1 MTVRRGRA
9 RIVVVQ
15 VLVVALFA
23 TLCARLWYVQ
33 VVGGDEYQ
41 ARAANN
47 ANRQVLVQP
56 QRGLVVDA
64 MGRPLAANEVTW
76 VVTVD
81 RSRLTRLESEEQ
93 SDVLGRLARLVDLD
107 YDVLLDR
114 IKLCGEQGAPEPP
127 ACWNGSPYEPVPVAQ
142 DVPRDVALSLSERA
156 EEFPAVAAEQR
167 SVRAY
172 PRPEGVNA
180 AQLLGYVTPIT
191 ADEYDAARERDDESL
206 NAASVVG
213 RAGVER
219 SYDADLR
226 GVPGTTGK
234 SVDSRGRVIAEGTAV
249 DPQAGRTLVTSI
261 DSRVQALAEGQ
272 LKKAIEKAR
281 TTHDDVTGR
290 SYEATAGA
298 AVVLDPDD
306 GRVIAAASY
315 PSYDPQVWVDG
326 ITNRQL
332 ESLYAED
339 SGTPL
344 LSRVTQAQLAPGSTW
359 KPFVAAGALE
369 DRWDTGSRL
378 DCSSGLQVGNRWFKN
393 YESASYGPI
402 GFDRALAA
410 SCDTFFYRIAYAAW
424 TDQGGTDA
432 KTGVHDPL
440 VEMARAFGFSERTG
454 IDIPGEAGGRLGD
467 RQWRQDYWKANKDRY
482 CAIAR
487 KPEKVKSAYLRLF
500 AREFCADGYVYRA
513 GDAVNFSIGQGE
525 TLVTPLQLAV
535 GYAAL
540 ANGGTLYEPR
550 VAKAVLDADGSV
562 VREIA
567 PERAGRVPVSKK
579 HLRYIDG
586 ALLDTAKTGTMAWK
600 MGGFPLDQVKVRSK
614 TGTAEVT
621 GRQTTGWVASY
632 DENYVVVMMMEQAGT
647 GSGSSGD
654 AVRAIWE
661 GLYGIEGGKVRRDR
675 ALMPRA
681 RPPVSLP
688 RVADDGRILPPVTKR
703 TKADADEEDDR

>member
-1 MTVRRGRA
+1 MRRSRA
-9 RIVVVQ
+9 RVVVVQ

-23 TLCARLWYVQ
+23 TLLARLWYVQ

-41 ARAANN
+41 ARAENN
-47 ANRQVLVQP
+47 ANRQVVVQP

-64 MGRPLAANEVTW
+64 MGRALAANRVTW

-81 RSRLTRLESEEQ
+81 RSRLTRLDPEEQ
-93 SDVLGRLARLVDLD
+93 TEVLGRLATLVDLK

-114 IKLCGEQGAPEPP
+114 IKLCGEEGAPEPP
-127 ACWNGSPYEPVPVAQ
+127 VCWNGSPYEPVPVAQ
-142 DVPRDVALSLSERA
+142 DVPSDVALSLSERA

-172 PRPEGVNA
+172 PSPEGVNA
-180 AQLLGYVTPIT
+180 AQLLGYVSPIT
-191 ADEYDAARERDDESL
+191 ADEYDAARASDDETL

-234 SVDSRGRVIAEGTAV
+234 SVDSHGRVIAEGDAV
-249 DPQAGRTLVTSI
+249 DPEAGSTLVTSI
-261 DSRVQALAEGQ
+261 DARVQALAETQ
-272 LKKAIEKAR
+272 LEKAIKKAR

-290 SYEATAGA
+290 DYEATAGA

-326 ITNRQL
+326 ITDRQL
-332 ESLYAED
+332 KALYADD

-378 DCSSGLQVGNRWFKN
+378 NCSSGLQVGNRWFKN

-402 GFDRALAA
+402 GFDQALSV
-410 SCDTFFYRIAYAAW
+410 SCDTFFYRIAYEAW
-424 TDQGGTDA
+424 MEQGGSEADTD
-432 KTGVHDPL
+432 VHDPL
-440 VEMARAFGFSERTG
+440 VEMARAFGFGERTG
-454 IDIPGEAGGRLGD
+454 IDIPGEASGRIGD

-482 CAIAR
+482 CKIAA

-525 TLVTPLQLAV
+525 TLVTPLQLATA
-535 GYAAL
+535 YAAL

-550 VAKAVLDADGSV
+550 VGKAVLAADGSV
-562 VREIA
+562 VRDIA
-567 PERAGRVPVSKK
+567 PKKAGRVPVTKK
-579 HLRYIDG
+579 HLKYIDD
-586 ALLDTAKTGTMAWK
+586 ALLDTARTGTMAWK
-600 MGGFPLDQVKVRSK
+600 MGGFPLDQVKLRSK

-632 DENYVVVMMMEQAGT
+632 DDNYVVVMMMEQGGT
-647 GSGSSGD
+647 GSGSSGE

-661 GLYGIEGGKVRRDR
+661 GLYGIKDGKVHRDQ
-675 ALMPRA
+675 ALMPDG
-681 RPPVSLP
+681 RPPKTLP
-688 RVADDGRILPPVTKR
+688 RVASDGKILAPVSPRK
-703 TKADADEEDDR
+703 KDDR

>member
-1 MTVRRGRA
+1 MLEVLYSTGMRVSELVALDIGDVREPEGLVRLQGKGRKERIVPIGDVALDAIRRYRVSLPLQASSVPPRALFCNQRGGRLSSRSVA
-9 RIVVVQ
+9 RIVTRYSSRLAGGAVSPHT
-15 VLVVALFA
+15 LRHSFA
-23 TLCARLWYVQ
+23 THLLEAGTDIRTVQQLLGHARLSTT
-33 VVGGDEYQ
+33 
-41 ARAANN
+41 
-47 ANRQVLVQP
+47 
-56 QRGLVVDA
+56 QRY
-64 MGRPLAANEVTW
+64 TH
-76 VVTVD
+76 
-81 RSRLTRLESEEQ
+81 
-93 SDVLGRLARLVDLD
+93 
-107 YDVLLDR
+107 
-114 IKLCGEQGAPEPP
+114 
-127 ACWNGSPYEPVPVAQ
+127 
-142 DVPRDVALSLSERA
+142 
-156 EEFPAVAAEQR
+156 
-167 SVRAY
+167 
-172 PRPEGVNA
+172 VNA

-191 ADEYDAARERDDESL
+191 ADEYDAARDRDDESL

-219 SYDADLR
+219 GYDGDLR

-261 DSRVQALAEGQ
+261 DARVQALAEAQ
-272 LKKAIEKAR
+272 LKRAIEKAR

-290 SYEATAGA
+290 RYEATAGA

-326 ITNRQL
+326 ITDRQL

-393 YESASYGPI
+393 YESASYGSI
-402 GFDRALAA
+402 GFDQALAV

-424 TDQGGTDA
+424 ADQGGTDA

-487 KPEKVKSAYLRLF
+487 KPDKVKSDYLRLF
-500 AREFCADGYVYRA
+500 SREFCADGYVYRA

-550 VAKAVLDADGSV
+550 VAKAVLDGDGSV

-579 HLRYIDG
+579 HLRYIDD

-600 MGGFPLDQVKVRSK
+600 MGGFPLDEVKVRSK

-632 DENYVVVMMMEQAGT
+632 DENYVVVMMIEQAGT

-661 GLYGIEGGKVRRDR
+661 GLYGIEDGKVRRDR

-681 RPPVSLP
+681 RPPASLP
-688 RVADDGRILPPVTKR
+688 RVADDGRILPPVAKR

>member
-1 MTVRRGRA
+1 M
-9 RIVVVQ
+9 VQ

-23 TLCARLWYVQ
+23 TLLVRLWYVQ
-33 VVGGDEYQ
+33 VVGGDSYQ
-41 ARAANN
+41 AQAENN
-47 ANRQVLVQP
+47 ATRQVVVQP

-64 MGRPLAANEVTW
+64 MGRPLAANRVTW

-81 RSRLTRLESEEQ
+81 RSQLTRLDAAKQ
-93 SDVLGRLARLVDLD
+93 TDVLGRLAKLVDLK

-114 IKLCGEQGAPEPP
+114 IKLCGEEGAPEPP
-127 ACWNGSPYEPVPVAQ
+127 SCWNGSPYEPVPVAQ
-142 DVPRDVALSLSERA
+142 DVPRDVALSLSERG

-180 AQLLGYVTPIT
+180 AQLLGYVSGIT
-191 ADEYDAARERDDESL
+191 ADEYDAAREADDRTL

-234 SVDSRGRVIAEGTAV
+234 SVDSRGRVIAEGAAV
-249 DPQAGRTLVTSI
+249 EPEAGGTLVTSI
-261 DSRVQALAEGQ
+261 DARVQALVESQ
-272 LKKAIEKAR
+272 LEKAIKKAR

-290 SYEATAGA
+290 DYEASAGA

-315 PSYDPQVWVDG
+315 PSYDPEVWVDG
-326 ITNRQL
+326 ITDRQL
-332 ESLYAED
+332 EALYADD

-344 LSRVTQAQLAPGSTW
+344 LSRFSQAQLAPGSTW

-369 DRWDTGSRL
+369 DRWETGDRL

-393 YESASYGPI
+393 YESASYGSI
-402 GFDRALAA
+402 GFDQALAV
-410 SCDTFFYRIAYAAW
+410 SCDTFFYRIAYAGWLA
-424 TDQGGTDA
+424 QGGSDA
-432 KTGVHDPL
+432 EIGVHDPL
-440 VEMARAFGFSERTG
+440 VEMARAFGFGERTG
-454 IDIPGEAGGRLGD
+454 IDIPGEASGRIGD
-467 RQWRQDYWKANKDRY
+467 RQWRQDYWEANKDRY
-482 CAIAR
+482 CRIAKR
-487 KPEKVKSAYLRLF
+487 PEKVKSAYLRLF

-525 TLVTPLQLAV
+525 TLVSPLQLATA
-535 GYAAL
+535 YAAL

-550 VAKAVLDADGSV
+550 VAKAVLAADGSV
-562 VREIA
+562 VRKIPA
-567 PERAGRVPVSKK
+567 KKAGKVPVTKK
-579 HLRYIDG
+579 HLRYIDD
-586 ALLDTAKTGTMAWK
+586 ALLDTARTGTMAWK
-600 MGGFPLDQVKVRSK
+600 MGGFPLDKVKIRSK

-632 DENYVVVMMMEQAGT
+632 DDDYVVVMMMEQGGT

-661 GLYGIEGGKVRRDR
+661 GLYGIKGGTVDRDT
-675 ALMPRA
+675 ALMPNA
-681 RPPVSLP
+681 RPPKALP
-688 RVADDGRILPPVTKR
+688 RIAEDGKILPPVARKR
-703 TKADADEEDDR
+703 EGDDG